1 MLVNPRCESDPLLF
15 AAHWMKNDANTART
29 TPTTLTSMHAILSIL
44 PHTSPRNSG
53 PLYAKPSQIPPLLR
67 QARWLLSK
75 PANLSDAKPA
85 HKGPIM
91 P

>member
-1 MLVNPRCESDPLLF
+1 MLVNPRCEGDPFLF
-15 AAHWMKNDANTART
+15 AKHWIKNDVNT
-29 TPTTLTSMHAILSIL
+29 TPTSLHAILSIL
-44 PHTSPRNSG
+44 PHTPPRNSG
-53 PLYAKPSQIPPLLR
+53 PLYAKPSQIPPLHG

-75 PANLSDAKPA
+75 PANLSAAKPA